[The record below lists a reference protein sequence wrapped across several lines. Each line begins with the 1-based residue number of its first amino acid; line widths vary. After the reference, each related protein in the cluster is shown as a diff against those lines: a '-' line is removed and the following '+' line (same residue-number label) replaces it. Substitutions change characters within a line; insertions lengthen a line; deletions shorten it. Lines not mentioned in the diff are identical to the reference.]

1 MITPPPGV
9 QVYLA
14 CGYTDMRKGMATLA
28 MLVQQTLGHDPFSG
42 TVYAF
47 RGRRGGDRPWAGST
61 HPAAAYVYS
70 EDRRG
75 EHPTEHLA
83 AFRGTLQVDVA
94 GARSRP

>member
-42 TVYAF
+42 AIYAF
-47 RGRRGGDRPWAGST
+47 RGRRGGLIKVLWHDGDGKEKGGWLR
-61 HPAAAYVYS
+61 
-70 EDRRG
+70 
-75 EHPTEHLA
+75 
-83 AFRGTLQVDVA
+83 VA
-94 GARSRP
+94 GFGAQSAARAGGLILI